1 MKRIQSLSVL
11 ILILSLFTFAGC
23 NSFKAKMEVKK
34 GNELYAAKD
43 FEGAIVKYKDALSL
57 APELHTI
64 HENIGL
70 AYMAMY
76 VPGSTQPK
84 DVEYANNAIAAFKE
98 FLKNDPENV
107 QVNEFLITM
116 YLNADRKPDAA
127 AYFEA
132 QLQKNPT
139 DLQTLQKVAFLYAQM
154 GNFEESLKW
163 YQKRASVDAKN
174 PEAYYIIGVICW
186 EKAYKTPDITPEERG
201 HLVDIGMESLEKAIK
216 INPNYA
222 DAYLYENLLYREK
235 AKLISTDPNNVPP
248 ERVDEYNALLAKAK
262 ELQDKAI
269 ELRKKSAA
277 S

>member
-1 MKRIQSLSVL
+1 MKRIQTLSVFV
-11 ILILSLFTFAGC
+11 LILSLFTLAGC
-23 NSFKAKMEVKK
+23 SSFKAKMEVKK

-43 FEGAIVKYKDALSL
+43 FEGAIVKYKHALTL
-57 APELHTI
+57 APDLFTI
-64 HENIGL
+64 YENIGL

-76 VPGSTQPK
+76 VPGSTHPK
-84 DVEYANNAIAAFKE
+84 DVEYATNAIAAFKE
-98 FLKNDPENV
+98 FLKHDPENA

-127 AYFEA
+127 AYFEV

-139 DLQTLQKVAFLYAQM
+139 DLQTMQKLAFLYAQM
-154 GNFEESLKW
+154 GKFEESLKW
-163 YQKRASVDAKN
+163 YQKRASVDANN

-186 EKAYKTPDITPEERG
+186 EKAYKTPDITPEERER
-201 HLVDIGMESLEKAIK
+201 LVNIGMDSLEKAIK
-216 INPNYA
+216 INSSYA

-235 AKLISTDPNNVPP
+235 AKLISLDPNNVPP
-248 ERVDEYNALLAKAK
+248 EKVDEYNALLAKAK
-262 ELQDKAI
+262 ELQDKAV

>member
-1 MKRIQSLSVL
+1 MKRIQALSVSVL
-11 ILILSLFTFAGC
+11 ILTLFTLVGC

-34 GNELYAAKD
+34 GNELYAAKQ
-43 FEGAIVKYKDALSL
+43 FEPAIAKYQHALSL
-57 APELHTI
+57 APDLYTI

-76 VPGSTQPK
+76 VPGSTHPK
-84 DVEYANNAIAAFKE
+84 DVEYATNAIAAFKE
-98 FLKNDPENV
+98 FLKHDPGNA

-116 YLNADRKPDAA
+116 YLNADRKEDAA
-127 AYFEA
+127 AYFEV
-132 QLQKNPT
+132 QLQKDPS
-139 DLQTLQKVAFLYAQM
+139 DLQTMQKLAFLYAQM
-154 GNFEESLKW
+154 GKFEDSLKW
-163 YQKRASVDAKN
+163 YQKRADVDAKN

-186 EKAYKTPDITPEERG
+186 EKSFKTPDITAEERER
-201 HLVDIGMESLEKAIK
+201 LVNVGMESLEKAIK
-216 INPNYA
+216 INPSYS

-262 ELQDKAI
+262 ELQDKAV
-269 ELRKKSAA
+269 ELRRKSAA